1 MPEIS
6 PLPRHV
12 AIIMDGNG
20 RWAQER
26 GLPRLEGHRQGTE
39 NIRRVV
45 SAFAKYGT
53 KYLTLFAFSTEN
65 WNRPRPEV
73 NGLFRLLAQ
82 VIDRETEDLHRREVK
97 LKHVGRLDGLSPRLA
112 KRVKQAVELT
122 KDNTGMTLSV
132 AFNYGGRAE
141 VLDAVRSLLSRGITP
156 ADLDE
161 DIFRRY
167 LYTPD
172 LPDPD
177 LIIRTGGEVRVSNF
191 LIWQAA
197 YSEYYFTPAYWPDF
211 GDEEMEKALLAYSQR
226 QRRFGRVPE

>member
-45 SAFAKYGT
+45 STFGDRGI

-65 WNRPRPEV
+65 WNRPRTEV

-82 VIDRETEDLHRREVK
+82 VIDRETESLHKREVR

-112 KRVKQAVELT
+112 KRVRQAVELT

-156 ADLDE
+156 AEVDE

-211 GDEEMEKALLAYSQR
+211 GDEEIEKALLAYSQR

>member
-20 RWAQER
+20 RWARER
-26 GLPRLEGHRQGTE
+26 GLPRLEGHRQGTG

-45 SAFAKYGT
+45 SAFGKYGI

-65 WNRPRPEV
+65 WNRPRTEV
-73 NGLFRLLAQ
+73 TGLFRLLAQ
-82 VIDRETEDLHRREVK
+82 VIDRETEDLHRREVR
-97 LKHVGRLDGLSPRLA
+97 LKHVGRLDGLSSRLT
-112 KRVKQAVELT
+112 KRVRQAVERT
-122 KDNTGMTLSV
+122 KDNSGMTLSV

-141 VLDAVRSLLSRGITP
+141 IMDAVRSLLSRGITP
-156 ADLDE
+156 ADVNE

-191 LIWQAA
+191 LLWQAA
-197 YSEYYFTPAYWPDF
+197 YSEYYFTPTYWPDF
-211 GDEEMEKALLAYSQR
+211 GEEEMEKALLAYSQR

>member
-1 MPEIS
+1 MAEIS

-20 RWAQER
+20 RWARER
-26 GLPRLEGHRQGTE
+26 GLPRLEGHRRGTE
-39 NIRRVV
+39 NMRRVV
-45 SAFAKYGT
+45 SAFGKHGI

-65 WNRPRPEV
+65 WNRPRTEV
-73 NGLFRLLAQ
+73 AGLFRLLAQ
-82 VIDRETEDLHRREVK
+82 VIDRETEELHRREVR
-97 LKHVGRLDGLSPRLA
+97 LKHVGRLDGLSSHLT
-112 KRVKQAVELT
+112 KRVKRAVELT
-122 KDNTGMTLSV
+122 KDNSGMTLSV

-141 VLDAVRSLLSRGITP
+141 IMDAVRSLLSRGIAP
-156 ADLDE
+156 ADVNE
-161 DIFRRY
+161 DVFRRY

-191 LIWQAA
+191 LLWQAA
-197 YSEYYFTPAYWPDF
+197 YSEYYFTPTYWPDF
-211 GDEEMEKALLAYSQR
+211 SEEEIEKALLAYSQR

>member
-1 MPEIS
+1 
-6 PLPRHV
+6 
-12 AIIMDGNG
+12 
-20 RWAQER
+20 
-26 GLPRLEGHRQGTE
+26 
-39 NIRRVV
+39 
-45 SAFAKYGT
+45 
-53 KYLTLFAFSTEN
+53 
-65 WNRPRPEV
+65 
-73 NGLFRLLAQ
+73 
-82 VIDRETEDLHRREVK
+82 
-97 LKHVGRLDGLSPRLA
+97 
-112 KRVKQAVELT
+112 VKQAVELT

-211 GDEEMEKALLAYSQR
+211 GDEEIEKALLAYSQR